1 MTTNRHLI
9 ITPDEQNTIVNA
21 LAFYRAYF
29 TMILDADDAEQ
40 YRLAFMEDGETAVDK
55 LTTKV
60 AIIN

>member
-21 LAFYRAYF
+21 LAFYKAYF
-29 TMILDADDAEQ
+29 TFTLDADDAEQ
-40 YRLAFMEDGETAVDK
+40 YRYAFREDGETAVDK

-60 AIIN
+60 AIIK